1 MIRSIALAFFSLCI
15 TPAIAQHEVMYHISN
30 RSFFDSNGDGQGDLK
45 GIEQKLDYL
54 QQFGITTISLSPV
67 YQSDFYHNLYAT
79 DLEKIDAEYGAFK
92 EYRDLIQNIHL
103 RKMKVYQEMDL
114 QYVSAKHLWFTD
126 SFKNIK
132 SAYSGYIYYTD
143 AKNEKPY
150 LLPEIT
156 TFNGAKEQV
165 AAVNLKN
172 AKVAAYYNKAL
183 KYWADPNGDGNFY
196 DGVDGFRLVDV
207 KDKLDNS
214 GKTGNQFKEFYAPLI
229 ANLKKVNPA
238 LQLLAEP
245 TDKTNAGNEL
255 FVKAGFDRVLAS
267 QLRDAIV
274 SFDKQKIMKAADSIM
289 LHYDYKAKVPV
300 LYVEDENT
308 GRTASMQGMN
318 LGKLKAAAGLSFLLG
333 GVPCIYYGQ
342 EIGMMA
348 QPLSTGTDGDGIP
361 SREAYE
367 WYASGEGQGMANWY
381 KDVPQ
386 IWDNRSAKASD
397 GISLEEQQ
405 KAENSLWAYYK
416 QLIRMKKMVYPIAE
430 GKYEN
435 VLNSNDKVVSFL
447 RNDGKH
453 KYFVMINL
461 SDKQEFARLDDTSN
475 VVVEGMQLVF
485 GTPNVAFGRGARDVS
500 LTPYCVQIWK
510 CIYQ

>member
-92 EYRDLIQNIHL
+92 EYRDLVQNIHL
-103 RKMKVYQEMDL
+103 RKMKIYQEIDL
-114 QYVSAKHLWFTD
+114 QYVSTKHLWFTD
-126 SFKNIK
+126 SSKNTK
-132 SAYSGYIYYTD
+132 SAYSSYIYYTD

-150 LLPEIT
+150 LLPDIMT
-156 TFNGAKEQV
+156 YDGSQA

-172 AKVAAYYNKAL
+172 AKVATYYNKAL
-183 KYWADPNGDGNFY
+183 KYWVDPDGDGNFY

-214 GKTGNQFKEFYAPLI
+214 GKTGNQLKEFYAPLV
-229 ANLKKVNPA
+229 ASLKKINPA

-245 TDKTNAGNEL
+245 VDKTSAGNEL
-255 FVKAGFDRVLAS
+255 FTKAGFDRVLAS

-274 SFDKQKIMKAADSIM
+274 SFDKQKIMKAADSIL
-289 LHYDYKAKVPV
+289 LHYDYKARVPV
-300 LYVEDENT
+300 LYIEGENT
-308 GRTASMQGMN
+308 ERTASIQGMN
-318 LGKLKAAAGLSFLLG
+318 IGKLKAAAGLSFLLG

-342 EIGMMA
+342 EIGMMGVPKKMGA
-348 QPLSTGTDGDGIP
+348 DLDYIP
-361 SREAYE
+361 VREAYE
-367 WYASGEGQGMANWY
+367 WYASNEGTGMATWY
-381 KDVPQ
+381 KGAGQ
-386 IWDNRSAKASD
+386 LWDNRFAKPTD

-435 VLNSNDKVVSFL
+435 VLNSNDKVVSFV

-453 KYFVMINL
+453 KYFIMINL
-461 SDKQEFARLDDTSN
+461 SDKQEHARLDNGAN

-500 LTPYCVQIWK
+500 LTPYCVQVWK